1 MSETQN
7 TRDNE
12 EIFSKVLRAGRRT
25 YFFDVRSTK
34 ADDYYITL
42 TESKKYT
49 NEDGSFR
56 YKKHK
61 IFLYKEDFEGF
72 KEALEETTNYVLENR
87 GLEVISESHQ
97 SNFST
102 ETELEEVV
110 TSNVEDFT
118 NVEFEDL

>member
-1 MSETQN
+1 MSERIN

-12 EIFSKVLRAGRRT
+12 EIYSKALRAGRRT

-49 NEDGSFR
+49 NEDGSFY

-72 KEALEETTNYVLENR
+72 KDALGETMDFVLENR
-87 GLEVISESHQ
+87 GEEVISESHQ
-97 SNFST
+97 PNFST
-102 ETELEEVV
+102 ENSEELETNDTV
-110 TSNVEDFT
+110 DFT
-118 NVEFEDL
+118 KVEFEDL